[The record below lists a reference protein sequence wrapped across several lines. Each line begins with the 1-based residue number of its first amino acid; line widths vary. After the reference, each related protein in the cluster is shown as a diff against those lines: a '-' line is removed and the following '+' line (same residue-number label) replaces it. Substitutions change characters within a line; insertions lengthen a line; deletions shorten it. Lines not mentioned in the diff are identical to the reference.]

1 MSGALNILQFGRS
14 GQLGTE
20 LIATLSRDSGIRTI
34 VLGRE
39 EADFTNASGIEE
51 AVLKAGT
58 LDVVI
63 NAAAYT
69 AVDRAEQ
76 EEALAYQVNAEA
88 VGAMARACA
97 ARGVPLIHVSTDYV
111 YDGAKPDPYVESDPT
126 GPLNAYGRTKLAGE
140 NLIRDRLPA
149 HVILRTSWVYS
160 AWGQNFLATM
170 LRLGAERDEVRV
182 VDDQRGAP
190 TSAQALAEAIAAIAR
205 QIASPIANQGAA
217 FGTYHYANAGE
228 ASWCDFAA
236 EIFRQAGLKARA
248 VPIPSTEY
256 PTPAKR
262 PANSRLDA
270 TKISRI
276 FGIHPPAWQTSLA
289 RVLAGMEEKRR

>member
-1 MSGALNILQFGRS
+1 MTGALNVLQFGRS

-20 LIATLSRDSGIRTI
+20 LIAVLSKDPGIRTT
-34 VLGRE
+34 VLGRT
-39 EADFTNASGIEE
+39 EADLTDPSSIE
-51 AVLKAGT
+51 AAILKAGA
-58 LDVVI
+58 LDVVV

-76 EEALAYQVNAEA
+76 EEALAYRVNAEA
-88 VGAMARACA
+88 VDAMARACA

-111 YDGAKPDPYVESDPT
+111 YDGAKSAPYVETDPT

-140 NLIRDRLPA
+140 ALIRDRLPA

-160 AWGQNFLATM
+160 AWGRNFLTTM
-170 LRLGAERDEVRV
+170 LRLGREREEVRV
-182 VDDQRGAP
+182 VDDQHGAP
-190 TSAQALAEAIAAIAR
+190 TSARDLAEAIAAIAR
-205 QIASPIANQGAA
+205 QITGPAA
-217 FGTYHYANAGE
+217 QFGIYHYADAGE
-228 ASWCDFAA
+228 ASWYDFAA

-248 VPIPSTEY
+248 VPIPAAEY
-256 PTPAKR
+256 PTPARR

-270 TKISRI
+270 AKISRI

-289 RVLAGMEEKRR
+289 KVLAGMKETRA

>member
-1 MSGALNILQFGRS
+1 MTGALNVLQFGRS

-20 LIATLSRDSGIRTI
+20 LVAVLSRNPDIRAT
-34 VLGRE
+34 VLGRD
-39 EADFTNASGIEE
+39 EADFTDPSRIENAI
-51 AVLKAGT
+51 LKAGA
-58 LDVVI
+58 LDLVI
-63 NAAAYT
+63 NAVAYT

-76 EEALAYQVNAEA
+76 EETLAYRVNAEA
-88 VGAMARACA
+88 MDAMARACA

-111 YDGAKPDPYVESDPT
+111 YDGAKSSPYVESDPT
-126 GPLNAYGRTKLAGE
+126 GPLNAYGRSKLAGE
-140 NLIRDRLPA
+140 NFIRDRLPA

-160 AWGQNFLATM
+160 AWGRNFMTTM

-182 VDDQRGAP
+182 VDDQFGAP
-190 TSAQALAEAIAAIAR
+190 TSARDLAEAIATIAR
-205 QIASPIANQGAA
+205 RITGPMPQ
-217 FGTYHYANAGE
+217 FGTYHYADAGE
-228 ASWCDFAA
+228 TSWHGFAA

-248 VPIPSTEY
+248 VPIPATEY
-256 PTPAKR
+256 PTPARR

-289 RVLAGMEEKRR
+289 GVLAGMEEKRT

>member
-1 MSGALNILQFGRS
+1 MTGGLNVLQFGRS

-20 LIATLSRDSGIRTI
+20 LVAVLSRNPDIRAT
-34 VLGRE
+34 VLGRD
-39 EADFTNASGIEE
+39 EADFTDPSGIEN
-51 AVLKAGT
+51 AILKAGA
-58 LDVVI
+58 LDLVI
-63 NAAAYT
+63 NAVAYT

-76 EEALAYQVNAEA
+76 EETLAYRVNAEA
-88 VGAMARACA
+88 MDAMARACA

-111 YDGAKPDPYVESDPT
+111 YDGAKSSPYVESDPT
-126 GPLNAYGRTKLAGE
+126 GPLNAYGRSKLAGE
-140 NLIRDRLPA
+140 NFIRDRLPA

-160 AWGQNFLATM
+160 AWGRNFMTTM

-182 VDDQRGAP
+182 VDDQFGAP
-190 TSAQALAEAIAAIAR
+190 TSARDLAEAIATIAR
-205 QIASPIANQGAA
+205 RITGPMPQ
-217 FGTYHYANAGE
+217 FGTYHYADAGE
-228 ASWCDFAA
+228 TSWHGFAA

-248 VPIPSTEY
+248 VPIPATEY
-256 PTPAKR
+256 PTPARR

-289 RVLAGMEEKRR
+289 GVLAGMEEKRT

>member
-1 MSGALNILQFGRS
+1 MTSVLNVLQFGQS

-20 LIATLSRDSGIRTI
+20 LIAAWPKNPDIRPTILSRAE
-34 VLGRE
+34 V
-39 EADFTNASGIEE
+39 DFTDPSAIEN
-51 AVLKAGT
+51 AVLKKDAV
-58 LDVVI
+58 DVVV

-76 EEALAYQVNAEA
+76 EETLAYRVNAEA
-88 VGAMARACA
+88 VDAMARACA
-97 ARGVPLIHVSTDYV
+97 TRGVPLIHVSTDYV
-111 YDGAKPDPYVESDPT
+111 YDGAKPGPYVESDPT

-140 NLIRDRLPA
+140 DRVRDRFPA

-160 AWGQNFLATM
+160 AWGRNFMTTM

-182 VDDQRGAP
+182 VDDQYGAP
-190 TSAQALAEAIAAIAR
+190 TSARDLAEAIGQIAR
-205 QIASPIANQGAA
+205 QITGPAPQ
-217 FGTYHYANAGE
+217 FGTYHYADAGE
-228 ASWCDFAA
+228 TSWHGFAA

-248 VPIPSTEY
+248 VPIPAAEY

-270 TKISRI
+270 GKISRI

-289 RVLAGMEEKRR
+289 KVLAGMEETRK